1 MKRLVID
8 TSNLLWRVASAQGKY
23 GSAST
28 PEDQAGLSMHVA
40 LNTLKSF
47 YRKVKPDQIAV
58 AFEGGDN
65 WRKEYTKSQT
75 CQSKRVYKANRVRDD
90 SMIPFFELIRSFEQL
105 VRHHTSLVCLS
116 HSRLEGD
123 DLIAGFAQHYSAKGD
138 EVVILSGD
146 KDFIQLLKLPGVS
159 LMNPDDGELRG
170 IDKKTGKKI
179 DPHFFMFEKALRG
192 DAGDNV
198 MSAFPR
204 VRSTRIE
211 KAFTNEYDRTNL
223 FNETWVFS
231 DPSSGEQRTFRVGDL
246 FEENM
251 MLMNLEKQP
260 EEIRQLITQTIEHA
274 ALNHG
279 NFSLFEMQKF
289 CGKFGLKKI
298 SEEITHFIELFSLN
312 GKATAKPE
320 VSTASTDLAA
330 IRNRSR
336 KSTLVF

>member
-8 TSNLLWRVASAQGKY
+8 TSNLLFRVAAANTKY
-23 GSAST
+23 NTGN
-28 PEDQAGLSMHVA
+28 PEDLAGLCMHSA
-40 LNTLKSF
+40 LNSIKSF

-58 AFEGGDN
+58 AFEGADN

-75 CQSKRVYKANRVRDD
+75 CQSKRIYKANRVRDD

-105 VRHHTSLVCLS
+105 VRQHTSLVCLS
-116 HSRLEGD
+116 HPRLEGD
-123 DLIAGFAQHYSAKGD
+123 DLIAGFAQHHSSKGD

-159 LMNPDDGELRG
+159 LMNPDDGALRG
-170 IDKKTGKKI
+170 IDKKTGNKI

-211 KAFTNEYDRTNL
+211 KAFNNEYDRTNL

-251 MLMNLEKQP
+251 LLMNLEKQP
-260 EEIRQLITQTIEHA
+260 EEIRHLISQTIEHA
-274 ALNHG
+274 ANNHG
-279 NFSLFEMQKF
+279 HFSLFEMQKF

-298 SEEITHFIELFSLN
+298 SEDITHFIELFSLN
-312 GKATAKPE
+312 GKTSSAQPTQ
-320 VSTASTDLAA
+320 TASDGITAL
-330 IRNRSR
+330 RNKSKR
-336 KSTLVF
+336 STLVF